1 MRFLLI
7 SVLVLLTLFP
17 SVSASAAGFPQT
29 ATSQPTTLRD
39 REVNACNALCVFRNL
54 SSAQSFYAERVG
66 NGNFAPTLGLLGD
79 EEKGVGFLDASIVN
93 MPKIP
98 RLGYMLSVMTV
109 QPATE
114 QTPAKFSIIAYP
126 LIQSG
131 PNRTGDDC
139 FYLDE
144 TGILRHSGS
153 ATVFPTAQSEVVPD
167 DLFKTGDWND
177 LIKEAMTRW
186 QNQMTPSAEKQ

>member
-39 REVNACNALCVFRNL
+39 REVNACNALCVMRNIWG
-54 SSAQSFYAERVG
+54 AQREYAKTAG
-66 NGNFAPTLGLLGD
+66 KGNFASSMDLLGD
-79 EEKGVGFLDASIVN
+79 EEKGIGFLDASLVN

-98 RLGYMLSVMTV
+98 ILGYALSLMTV
-109 QPATE
+109 QPATA
-114 QTPAKFSIIAYP
+114 QSPAKFSIVAYP
-126 LIQSG
+126 VIQSG
-131 PNRTGDDC
+131 PNQTGNDC
-139 FYLDE
+139 FYIDE
-144 TGILRHSGS
+144 TFVIRHSGS

-177 LIKEAMTRW
+177 LIKEAMTRR

>member
-17 SVSASAAGFPQT
+17 TVSASAAGFPQT

-39 REVNACNALCVFRNL
+39 REVNACSALCVLRNL
-54 SSAQSFYAERVG
+54 SSAQSLYADRVG
-66 NGNFAPTLGLLGD
+66 NGNFAPTMDLLGD
-79 EEKGVGFLDASIVN
+79 KEKGIGFLDASVVN

-98 RLGYMLSVMTV
+98 RLGYVLSVITV
-109 QPATE
+109 QPATD

-126 LIQSG
+126 IIQSG

-139 FYLDE
+139 LYLDE

-153 ATVFPTAQSEVVPD
+153 ATVFPTAQSEVIPD

-177 LIKEAMTRW
+177 LIKEGMKRW
-186 QNQMTPSAEKQ
+186 QNQTTPSAEKP